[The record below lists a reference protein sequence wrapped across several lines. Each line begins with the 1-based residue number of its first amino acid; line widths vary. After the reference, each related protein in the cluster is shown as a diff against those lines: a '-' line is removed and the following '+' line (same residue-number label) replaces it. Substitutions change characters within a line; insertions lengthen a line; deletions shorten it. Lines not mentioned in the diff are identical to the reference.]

1 MDSRGPATL
10 RGRPHPPAGLP
21 LHSIRVTSPPPAV
34 ATGESQLVRAMGVR
48 GLAATTFNVIVG
60 GGIFVLPAIVAADV
74 GARAPLAYVVCAAAM
89 GLIVLCFAEAGSRVA
104 LTGGPYAYVE
114 TALGPFVGFVGGVL
128 VWLCGTLAVGAI
140 ARACVDSVAV
150 FWPALG
156 AAVGRSVV
164 LVLLFASLTWIN
176 TVGVRQGTRVIEL
189 VTVAKLLPLA
199 LLLVAG
205 ILAAPAPA
213 PAAAAPAGTTTLGR
227 TVVVLVFAFAGVE
240 SALVP
245 SGEVRD
251 PARTVPRAL
260 GIAMV
265 SVTALYIAIQFVA
278 ERVLGVSGLAAA
290 QGAPLSAAAARAM
303 GPWGGKVIAAGAAV
317 SMLGYLSGMTLA
329 MPRALYAFG
338 RGGYLPRAL
347 ASVHR
352 TFRTPH
358 VALAVQGAVGL
369 ALALTAG
376 FARLAILSNVSVLVL
391 YLLCCIAVLELRRR
405 DVRAGGT
412 PFRVPGGPM
421 VPVAAVAVIVWILAQ
436 ATLRELSVMGV
447 VLAVCALLFL
457 LTAPRRRALRLASPP

>member
-1 MDSRGPATL
+1 
-10 RGRPHPPAGLP
+10 
-21 LHSIRVTSPPPAV
+21 
-34 ATGESQLVRAMGVR
+34 MGVR

-74 GARAPLAYVVCAAAM
+74 GARAPLAYLVCAGAM
-89 GLIVLCFAEAGSRVA
+89 GLIVLCFAEAGSRVS

-140 ARACVDSVAV
+140 ARACIDSAAV
-150 FWPALG
+150 FWPVLG
-156 AAVGRSVV
+156 GGVGRSAALVV
-164 LVLLFASLTWIN
+164 LFAALTWIN

-199 LLLVAG
+199 VLLVAG

-213 PAAAAPAGTTTLGR
+213 PALASAAPAGTTTLGR

-265 SVTALYIAIQFVA
+265 LVTVLYIAIQYVA
-278 ERVLGVSGLAAA
+278 QRVLGVAGLAAA
-290 QGAPLSAAAARAM
+290 QGAPLSVAAAHAM
-303 GPWGGKVIAAGAAV
+303 GPWGGKLIAAGAAV

-329 MPRALYAFG
+329 MPRALYALG
-338 RGGYLPRAL
+338 RDGYLPRAV
-347 ASVHR
+347 AAVHR

-376 FARLAILSNVSVLVL
+376 FERLAILSNVSVLVL
-391 YLLCCIAVLELRRR
+391 YLLCCIAAWELRRR
-405 DVRAGGT
+405 DVRAGGI
-412 PFRVPGGPM
+412 PFRVPGGPL
-421 VPVAAVAVIVWILAQ
+421 VPVAAVVVILWILAQ

-447 VLAVCALLFL
+447 VIVVCALLFL
-457 LTAPRRRALRLASPP
+457 LTAPRRRALRPASLP

>member
-1 MDSRGPATL
+1 
-10 RGRPHPPAGLP
+10 
-21 LHSIRVTSPPPAV
+21 
-34 ATGESQLVRAMGVR
+34 MGVR

-74 GARAPLAYVVCAAAM
+74 GARAPLAYLVCAGAM
-89 GLIVLCFAEAGSRVA
+89 GLIVLCFAEAGSRVS

-140 ARACVDSVAV
+140 ARASVDSAAV
-150 FWPALG
+150 FWPVLG
-156 AAVGRSVV
+156 GGVGRSAALVV
-164 LVLLFASLTWIN
+164 LFAALTWIN

-199 LLLVAG
+199 VLLVAG

-213 PAAAAPAGTTTLGR
+213 PALASAAPAGTTTLGR

-265 SVTALYIAIQFVA
+265 LVTVLYIAIQYVA
-278 ERVLGVSGLAAA
+278 QRVLGVAGLAAA
-290 QGAPLSAAAARAM
+290 QGAPLSAVATRAM
-303 GPWGGKVIAAGAAV
+303 GPWGGKLIAAGAAV

-329 MPRALYAFG
+329 MPRALYALG
-338 RGGYLPRAL
+338 RDGYLPRAV
-347 ASVHR
+347 AAVHR

-376 FARLAILSNVSVLVL
+376 FERLAILSNVSVLVL
-391 YLLCCIAVLELRRR
+391 YLLCCIAAWELRRR
-405 DVRAGGT
+405 DVRAGGI
-412 PFRVPGGPM
+412 PFRVPGGPL
-421 VPVAAVAVIVWILAQ
+421 VPVAAVVVILWILAQ

-447 VLAVCALLFL
+447 VIVVCALLFL
-457 LTAPRRRALRLASPP
+457 LTAPRRRALRPASLP